1 MMLSGRSLS
10 LVPQRGVVLPIA
22 LILLTVMTLSGVT
35 AISVN
40 QKNMRI
46 AAHQSQYLDAFLAAE
61 AGLQAAA
68 DALAAAVAG
77 GLASPTDEAIWAGS
91 AITDRIPSIT
101 WTDAASA
108 EPYGTDQLSG
118 YFVEDIAD
126 VAGLVR
132 LRVVGL
138 TEGIGPRDGRTLVM
152 TFESGES
159 GSSGTALFED
169 VLTACRH
176 VNVIGSGSIR
186 SYDSLAPEL
195 GELYRANISNRLAG
209 GRIELNGNG
218 NGNGSIFGSARSTAG
233 GNIGGTLMGEFVAGG
248 NVTTDSGTAV
258 CGRISATGDVST
270 SGNFAL
276 GPSAN
281 SDCSHVTLASPA
293 GIQGRN
299 VYLTA
304 SAEVDGNVDAHG
316 NLSMSGNAKIHHDAN
331 VAGNYNLQGSGSV
344 LGTLTY
350 GGSGTQTGGG
360 SIGTLAYSPGLVVPI
375 ATGVPTRTC
384 EPAGFSISE
393 LMTAKRPSTDAILD
407 GNIRKLEEESSD
419 QLITHLR
426 AQGDFDSGVQQDLDQ
441 DPDITVAITGNV
453 DLKGWRNL
461 NFPANQNVTLRVD
474 GDFGIGGSAGIVIPS
489 NVDVTLWVGG
499 DVDLAGSG
507 TISIGT
513 NSTLSLYVK
522 GESKLGNNPFHFP
535 NNRSVVERTD
545 DDGKTYMAPSVA
557 LYSDIHAAD
566 GVPGHK
572 EDISVTGAST
582 IYAAIY
588 APYARVDIG
597 GSGELRGAV
606 WAHDIK
612 VFGSGSLRYDVQLAR
627 AQTGAGGGGGSG
639 GLTRLR
645 WSEAVN

>member
-68 DALAAAVAG
+68 DALEAAVAG
-77 GLASPTDEAIWAGS
+77 GLAPPTDDTIWSGS

-101 WTDAASA
+101 WTDAGSA
-108 EPYGTDQLSG
+108 EPYGTDLLSG

-126 VAGLVR
+126 VGGLVR
-132 LRVVGL
+132 LRVVGI
-138 TEGIGPRDGRTLVM
+138 TEGIGPREGRTLVM
-152 TFESGES
+152 TFEP

-176 VNVIGSGSIR
+176 VDVIGSGSIR

-218 NGNGSIFGSARSTAG
+218 SIFGSARSTAG
-233 GNIGGTLMGEFVAGG
+233 GNIGGTLMGEFVASG
-248 NVTTDSGTAV
+248 NVTANSGTSV

-276 GPSAN
+276 GPSAH
-281 SDCSHVTLASPA
+281 SDCSHVTLATPA

-316 NLSMSGNAKIHHDAN
+316 NLSMSGNARIHHDAN
-331 VAGNYNLQGSGSV
+331 VAGNYNLQNSGTV
-344 LGTLTY
+344 QGTLTY

-360 SIGTLAYSPGLVVPI
+360 SIGTLVHRPGLVVPS
-375 ATGVPTRTC
+375 ASGVPTRTC
-384 EPAGFSISE
+384 EPEGVSIRE
-393 LMTAKRPSTDAILD
+393 LMTAKRPSTDAILS
-407 GNIRKLEEESSD
+407 GKLPELKSNSSD
-419 QLITHLR
+419 QLIPHLR
-426 AQGDFDSGVQQDLDQ
+426 AQGGFEPGVQQDLDV
-441 DPDITVAITGNV
+441 DPAITVAITGNV

-461 NFPANQNVTLRVD
+461 NFPANQNVNLRVD

-499 DVDLAGSG
+499 DVNLAGSG
-507 TISIGT
+507 SISLGA

-545 DDGKTYMAPSVA
+545 DDGQTYMAPSVA
-557 LYSDIHAAD
+557 LYSDIHASD
-566 GVPGHK
+566 GVPGHQD
-572 EDISVTGAST
+572 DISVTGASA
-582 IYAAIY
+582 IYTAIY
-588 APYARVDIG
+588 APYARVGIG

-627 AQTGAGGGGGSG
+627 AQTGAGGGGGTG
-639 GLTRLR
+639 GLTRLS
-645 WSEAVN
+645 WSEAVH